1 MHTAKQIVPFR
12 QRKPQVLHYF
22 EMLFMA
28 IYARLMFPPLFHH
41 AISSLSNLTFTG
53 CFV

>member
-28 IYARLMFPPLFHH
+28 IYARLMSPPLCSLV
-41 AISSLSNLTFTG
+41 ISSLSNLTFTG